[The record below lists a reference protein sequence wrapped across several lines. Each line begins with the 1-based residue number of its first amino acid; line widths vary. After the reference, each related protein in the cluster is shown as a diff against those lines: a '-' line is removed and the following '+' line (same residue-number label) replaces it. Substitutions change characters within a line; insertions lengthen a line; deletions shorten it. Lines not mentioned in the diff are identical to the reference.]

1 VNDIDKTAKVR
12 PFGEFQGHAFFSR
25 FDFTVLGVERLI
37 KSANVDAAVTGC
49 DTNVNGT
56 ADVMAKCDGLVAASD
71 GVNVL
76 VDVGNHLTQCR
87 PSVTQAGTLLS
98 MQVSK

>member
-1 VNDIDKTAKVR
+1 MNDIDKTATVR

-49 DTNVNGT
+49 DTNAVSYT
-56 ADVMAKCDGLVAASD
+56 
-71 GVNVL
+71 
-76 VDVGNHLTQCR
+76 HLTLPTKR
-87 PSVTQAGTLLS
+87 IV
-98 MQVSK
+98 